1 MSSTPVASEFDICCT
16 SFFKKLTELSG
27 ILKDPV
33 GIHCSISGNEL
44 SNLSAFCFSFHQR
57 IKGKNDRKKIRAVQT
72 TNLRVMRSF
81 HSLFPIQQPPNKRF
95 NCQIVKKIN

>member
-33 GIHCSISGNEL
+33 GIP
-44 SNLSAFCFSFHQR
+44 
-57 IKGKNDRKKIRAVQT
+57 VQFQA
-72 TNLRVMRSF
+72 M
-81 HSLFPIQQPPNKRF
+81 
-95 NCQIVKKIN
+95 NCQIYPHFFFSSTYQREK

>member
-1 MSSTPVASEFDICCT
+1 MSSTPVASEFDIGCT

-44 SNLSAFCFSFHQR
+44 SNLSAFFFLFINVS
-57 IKGKNDRKKIRAVQT
+57 KGKMIGKKIGQCKLQT
-72 TNLRVMRSF
+72 
-81 HSLFPIQQPPNKRF
+81 
-95 NCQIVKKIN
+95 